1 MLGRTIYWHCLALPK
16 IMNGYQQIVEKS
28 EREQRDNLAWQITN
42 APKLVHVAEN
52 SKIQRANWT
61 WRSSHTPCR
70 EHVVGTWSQDMLQQ
84 QFSLCDMKKFCCR
97 DNILSLQLVWTF
109 VSWSRDKIFYGLV
122 SFCKL
127 SLLQHSHVYASIRF
141 VCTNL
146 HTIPETCVLCVI
158 EGACPH
164 FMSPLYVPTTCPLGT
179 CANLKLLYL

>member
-52 SKIQRANWT
+52 SKIQRTNWA

-70 EHVVGTWSQDMLQQ
+70 EHVVETWSQDMLQQ
-84 QFSLCDMKKFCCR
+84 VF
-97 DNILSLQLVWTF
+97 LVWHEK
-109 VSWSRDKIFYGLV
+109 V
-122 SFCKL
+122 
-127 SLLQHSHVYASIRF
+127 LLQGQNF
-141 VCTNL
+141 VPAIGMNF
-146 HTIPETCVLCVI
+146 CVMKQGQNFLWPLQFLQTVSATTQSCLCLNPLCVHQLTYYPWNM
-158 EGACPH
+158 CP
-164 FMSPLYVPTTCPLGT
+164 MRYWRSLSPLYVPTTCPLGT